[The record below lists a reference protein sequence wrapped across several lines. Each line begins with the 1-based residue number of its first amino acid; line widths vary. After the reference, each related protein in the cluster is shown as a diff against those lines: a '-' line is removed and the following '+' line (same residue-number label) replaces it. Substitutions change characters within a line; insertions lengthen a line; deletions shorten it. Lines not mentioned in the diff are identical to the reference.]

1 MKNQFIIENNINEYV
16 KYYSKRILK
25 DPEFYKKDEAYKYL
39 AVAIFQKEFDLDS
52 KNLST
57 ILEKAF
63 SKAGNLVQSGQ
74 YFPKKMLIKFSQQN
88 TVFIRESLRKFLD
101 NSVPVENRINNFIEE
116 IKNKFPLKDKQNYID
131 VRFLSFLLAAHDP
144 NKYFYVKSSEYKEF
158 AQMVG
163 YDLNLKGTQGEKY
176 QAMAELAEIT
186 KNILK
191 NNKEFNQVHKLIV
204 ESFDYKDTSMS
215 WGTFDFIFDVA
226 RREGKGEQFIKVK
239 EKIKEQSKVVNA
251 KKDSSEEFLLEEE
264 VVDEVKEKSK
274 DEILQEAREFKPKD
288 NVGYKQ
294 KTGEFKVRIDNAKQ
308 KTRVKILENYIC
320 QVCGFTFEF
329 QNSEGKKRKY
339 AEADH
344 IIEKS
349 NGGTEEINNLW
360 VLCPNCHMKK
370 TLNVIKI
377 DPIKKIVT
385 EDGKIIKISDNH
397 LGWNK

>member
-39 AVAIFQKEFDLDS
+39 AVSVFQKEFDLNKKDLALMLKKS
-52 KNLST
+52 
-57 ILEKAF
+57 F
-63 SKAGNLVQSGQ
+63 SKARNLVGSSQ
-74 YFPKKMLIKFSQQN
+74 YLPDSVLIEFAKKDPRKVCKLLKNLLTEGFPAKERIDDFIEQIK
-88 TVFIRESLRKFLD
+88 
-101 NSVPVENRINNFIEE
+101 NNF
-116 IKNKFPLKDKQNYID
+116 PLQKKQYYID
-131 VRFLSFLLAAHDP
+131 ARFLSFLLAAYNP
-144 NKYFYVKSSEYKEF
+144 NKYFYIKSKEYKKF
-158 AQMVG
+158 AQMIG
-163 YDLNLKGTQGEKY
+163 YELDLKGLSQGEKY
-176 QAMAELAEIT
+176 QAMAELAELT
-186 KNILK
+186 KSILK
-191 NNKEFNQVHKLIV
+191 NNKEFNQVHELIV
-204 ESFDYKDTSMS
+204 ESFDYKDHSIS

-226 RREGKGEQFIKVK
+226 RREGNQFVKVK

-251 KKDSSEEFLLEEE
+251 KKESSEEFLLEEE
-264 VVDEVKEKSK
+264 VVDEIKEKSK

-288 NVGYKQ
+288 NIGYKQ
-294 KTGEFKVRIDNAKQ
+294 KTGEFKVRIDNARQ

-349 NGGTEEINNLW
+349 NGGTEEITNLW

-385 EDGKIIKISDNH
+385 ENGKIIKINDNH